1 MTSRP
6 TFLTIVVAAAALGF
20 GSLAAVAAMPVTG
33 KAQIN
38 AGSDIVQVQA
48 PPAATDSTAG
58 EKKAAKKKSAK
69 KKSETDQSIES
80 GTVPK
85 RYRSSVPKEYHH
97 LIPFSK

>member
-1 MTSRP
+1 MQAATSCRSRP
-6 TFLTIVVAAAALGF
+6 RQR
-20 GSLAAVAAMPVTG
+20 PR
-33 KAQIN
+33 
-38 AGSDIVQVQA
+38 D
-48 PPAATDSTAG
+48 PAAG
-58 EKKAAKKKSAK
+58 EQKAAKKKSAK

>member
-6 TFLTIVVAAAALGF
+6 TFLTVVVAAAALGF

-48 PPAATDSTAG
+48 PPAATDSAAG
-58 EKKAAKKKSAK
+58 EKKAAKKKSA